1 MAQPIYQRTHGPAT
15 LRHRSSTRQIQKVRT
30 FISADAAVLSQ
41 QSLRPLEDKEQLAL
55 SNSGRLGAT
64 VN

>member
-1 MAQPIYQRTHGPAT
+1 VLDTTHSERPAEV
-15 LRHRSSTRQIQKVRT
+15 IQKVRT